1 MSETSPAGIY
11 LHIPFCATR
20 CHYCNF
26 VTGGYEEQLAARYVQ
41 AIREEIAQREWPP
54 AQTRVETIY
63 FGGGTP
69 TTLTP
74 AQLGGIL
81 DTIDQTFLIDG
92 RAEVTIEAN
101 PGSVSEERLREIRQ
115 TGINRISFGVQTF
128 DDREL
133 VMIGR
138 THQAEEARRAVSM
151 AREAGFD
158 NLSLDLIAG
167 LPEQRMETWERN
179 LAEIFALA
187 PDHLSVYLLELY
199 PDAPLSH
206 RIERGEL
213 RAIEDEVTVAMYY
226 ALVDEAPR
234 HGFDQYEI
242 SNWARPGCQ
251 SRHNLKYWTGAP
263 YAAFGVSAAGYDGA
277 TRWTNQRHLHNYL
290 ALIEGG
296 TSPISERTVL
306 DEADRQGE
314 ALFLQLRLEEGV
326 EVAAH
331 EARFGVS
338 IRDLYGEELER
349 LVGAGLL
356 EWTPTHLRITRA
368 GKVLAN
374 EVFAIFV

>member
-26 VTGGYEEQLAARYVQ
+26 VTGGYEEQLAARYVR
-41 AIREEIAQREWPP
+41 ALREEIVQREWPP

-74 AQLGGIL
+74 AQLGEIL
-81 DTIDQTFLIDG
+81 ETIAQTFLIDD

-101 PGSVSEERLREIRQ
+101 PGSLSEERLREIRQ
-115 TGINRISFGVQTF
+115 TGINRISFGVQSF

-133 VMIGR
+133 AMIGR
-138 THQAEEARRAVSM
+138 NHQAEEARRAVSM
-151 AREAGFD
+151 ARSAGFD

-167 LPEQRMETWERN
+167 LPEQRMETWKRN

-213 RAIEDEVTVAMYY
+213 RAIEDELTVAMYY

-234 HGFDQYEI
+234 HGFEQYEI

-263 YAAFGVSAAGYDGA
+263 YAAFGVSAAGYDGV
-277 TRWTNQRHLHNYL
+277 TRWANQRRLHDYL

-296 TSPISERTVL
+296 VSPITERSVL
-306 DEADRQGE
+306 DEADREGE
-314 ALFLQLRLEEGV
+314 SLFLGLRLEEGV
-326 EVAAH
+326 DLAAH

-338 IRDLYGEELER
+338 VRDRYGAEVER

>member
-115 TGINRISFGVQTF
+115 TGINRISFGVQSF

-133 VMIGR
+133 AMIGR

-167 LPEQRMETWERN
+167 LPEQRMETWKRN

>member
-26 VTGGYEEQLAARYVQ
+26 VTGGYEEQLAARYVR
-41 AIREEIAQREWPP
+41 ALREEIVQREWPP

-74 AQLGGIL
+74 AQLGEIL
-81 DTIDQTFLIDG
+81 ETIAQTFLIDD

-101 PGSVSEERLREIRQ
+101 PGSLSEERLREIRQ
-115 TGINRISFGVQTF
+115 TGINRISFGVQSF

-133 VMIGR
+133 AMIGR
-138 THQAEEARRAVSM
+138 NHQAEEARRAVSM
-151 AREAGFD
+151 ARSAGFD

-167 LPEQRMETWERN
+167 LPEQRMETWKRN

-213 RAIEDEVTVAMYY
+213 RAIEDELTVAMYY

-234 HGFDQYEI
+234 HGFEQYEI

-263 YAAFGVSAAGYDGA
+263 YAAFGVSAAGYDGV
-277 TRWTNQRHLHNYL
+277 TRWANQRRLHDYL

-296 TSPISERTVL
+296 VSPITERSVL
-306 DEADRQGE
+306 DEADREGE
-314 ALFLQLRLEEGV
+314 SLFLGLRLEEGV
-326 EVAAH
+326 DLAAH
-331 EARFGVS
+331 EAKFGVS
-338 IRDLYGEELER
+338 VRDRYGAEVER

>member
-26 VTGGYEEQLAARYVQ
+26 VTGGYEEQLAARYVR
-41 AIREEIAQREWPP
+41 ALREEIAQREWPP

-74 AQLGGIL
+74 AQLGEIL
-81 DTIDQTFLIDG
+81 ETIAQTFLIDD

-101 PGSVSEERLREIRQ
+101 PGSLSEERLREIRQ
-115 TGINRISFGVQTF
+115 TGINRISFGVQSF

-133 VMIGR
+133 AMIGR
-138 THQAEEARRAVSM
+138 NHQAEEARRAVSM
-151 AREAGFD
+151 ARSAGFD

-167 LPEQRMETWERN
+167 LPEQRMETWKRN

-213 RAIEDEVTVAMYY
+213 RAIEDELTVAMYY

-234 HGFDQYEI
+234 HGFEQYEI

-263 YAAFGVSAAGYDGA
+263 YAAFGVSAAGYDGG
-277 TRWTNQRHLHNYL
+277 TRWANQRRLHDYL

-296 TSPISERTVL
+296 VSPITERTVL
-306 DEADRQGE
+306 DEADREGE
-314 ALFLQLRLEEGV
+314 SLFLGLRLEEGV
-326 EVAAH
+326 DLAAH

-338 IRDLYGEELER
+338 VRDRYGAEVER

>member
-26 VTGGYEEQLAARYVQ
+26 VTGGYEEQLAARYVR
-41 AIREEIAQREWPP
+41 AIREEIVQREWPP
-54 AQTRVETIY
+54 VQTRVETIY

-74 AQLGGIL
+74 AQLGEIL
-81 DTIDQTFLIDG
+81 ETIAQTFLIDD

-101 PGSVSEERLREIRQ
+101 PGSLSEERLREIRQ
-115 TGINRISFGVQTF
+115 TGINRISFGVQSF

-133 VMIGR
+133 AMIGR
-138 THQAEEARRAVSM
+138 NHQAEEARRAVSM
-151 AREAGFD
+151 ARRAGFD

-167 LPEQRMETWERN
+167 LPEQRMETWKQN

-234 HGFDQYEI
+234 HGFEQYEI

-263 YAAFGVSAAGYDGA
+263 YAAFGVSAAGYDGG
-277 TRWTNQRHLHNYL
+277 TRWANQRRLHDYL

-296 TSPISERTVL
+296 VSPITERSVL
-306 DEADRQGE
+306 DEADREGE
-314 ALFLQLRLEEGV
+314 SLFLGLRLEEGV
-326 EVAAH
+326 DLAAH
-331 EARFGVS
+331 EAKFGVS
-338 IRDLYGEELER
+338 VRDRYGAEVER

>member
-26 VTGGYEEQLAARYVQ
+26 VTGGYEEQLAARYVR
-41 AIREEIAQREWPP
+41 ALREEIVQREWPP

-74 AQLGGIL
+74 AQLGEIL
-81 DTIDQTFLIDG
+81 ETIAQTFLIDD

-101 PGSVSEERLREIRQ
+101 PGSLSEERLREIRQ
-115 TGINRISFGVQTF
+115 TGINRISFGVQSF

-133 VMIGR
+133 AMIGR
-138 THQAEEARRAVSM
+138 NHQAEEARRAVSM
-151 AREAGFD
+151 ARSAGFD

-167 LPEQRMETWERN
+167 LPEQRMETWKRN

-213 RAIEDEVTVAMYY
+213 RAIEDELTVAMYY

-234 HGFDQYEI
+234 HGFEQYEI
-242 SNWARPGCQ
+242 SNWSRPGCQ

-263 YAAFGVSAAGYDGA
+263 YAAFGVSAAGYDGG
-277 TRWTNQRHLHNYL
+277 TRWANQRRLHDYL

-296 TSPISERTVL
+296 VSPITERTVL
-306 DEADRQGE
+306 DEADREGE
-314 ALFLQLRLEEGV
+314 SLFLGLRLEEGV
-326 EVAAH
+326 DLAAH

-338 IRDLYGEELER
+338 VRDRYGAEVER

>member
-26 VTGGYEEQLAARYVQ
+26 VTGGYEEQLAARYVR
-41 AIREEIAQREWPP
+41 ALREEIAQREWPP

-74 AQLGGIL
+74 AQLGEIL
-81 DTIDQTFLIDG
+81 ETIAQTFLIDD

-101 PGSVSEERLREIRQ
+101 PGSLSEERLREIRQ
-115 TGINRISFGVQTF
+115 TGINRISFGVQSF

-133 VMIGR
+133 AMIGR
-138 THQAEEARRAVSM
+138 NHQAEEARRAISM
-151 AREAGFD
+151 ARRAGFD

-167 LPEQRMETWERN
+167 LPEQRMETWKRN

-213 RAIEDEVTVAMYY
+213 RAIEDELTVAMYY

-234 HGFDQYEI
+234 HGFEQYEI

-263 YAAFGVSAAGYDGA
+263 YAAFGVSAAGYDGG
-277 TRWTNQRHLHNYL
+277 TRWANQRRLHDYL

-296 TSPISERTVL
+296 VSPITERTVL
-306 DEADRQGE
+306 DEADREGE
-314 ALFLQLRLEEGV
+314 SLFLGLRLEEGV
-326 EVAAH
+326 DLAAH
-331 EARFGVS
+331 EARFAVS
-338 IRDLYGEELER
+338 VRDRYGAEVER

-374 EVFAIFV
+374 EVFASFV

>member
-26 VTGGYEEQLAARYVQ
+26 VTGGYEEQLAARYVR

-81 DTIDQTFLIDG
+81 ETIDRTFSIDR

-101 PGSVSEERLREIRQ
+101 PGSISEERLREIRQ
-115 TGINRISFGVQTF
+115 TGINRISFGVQSF

-151 AREAGFD
+151 ARRAGFD

-167 LPEQRMETWERN
+167 LPEQRFETWERN

-213 RAIEDEVTVAMYY
+213 RAIEDELTVAMYY

-234 HGFDQYEI
+234 QGFDQYEI

-263 YAAFGVSAAGYDGA
+263 YAAFGVSAAGYDGG

-296 TSPISERTVL
+296 SSPIAERTVL

-331 EARFGVS
+331 EARFGIS
-338 IRDLYGEELER
+338 IKELYGEELER
-349 LVGAGLL
+349 LVEAGLL

>member
-26 VTGGYEEQLAARYVQ
+26 VTGGYEEQLAARYVR
-41 AIREEIAQREWPP
+41 ALREEIVQREWPP

-74 AQLGGIL
+74 AQLGEIL
-81 DTIDQTFLIDG
+81 ETIAQTFLIDD

-101 PGSVSEERLREIRQ
+101 PGSLSEERLREIRQ
-115 TGINRISFGVQTF
+115 TGINRISFGVQSF

-133 VMIGR
+133 AMIGR
-138 THQAEEARRAVSM
+138 NHQAEEARRAVSM
-151 AREAGFD
+151 ARSAGFD

-167 LPEQRMETWERN
+167 LPEQRMETWKRN

-213 RAIEDEVTVAMYY
+213 RAIEDELTVAMYY

-234 HGFDQYEI
+234 HGFEQYEI

-263 YAAFGVSAAGYDGA
+263 YAAFGVSAAGYDGG
-277 TRWTNQRHLHNYL
+277 TRWANQRRLHDYL

-296 TSPISERTVL
+296 VSPITERTVL
-306 DEADRQGE
+306 DEADREGE
-314 ALFLQLRLEEGV
+314 SLFLGLRLEEGV
-326 EVAAH
+326 DLAAH

-338 IRDLYGEELER
+338 VRDRYGAEVER

>member
-133 VMIGR
+133 AMIGR
-138 THQAEEARRAVSM
+138 THQAEEARRAVSL

-167 LPEQRMETWERN
+167 LPEQRMETWKRN

-296 TSPISERTVL
+296 TSPISERTAL

-338 IRDLYGEELER
+338 IKDLYGEELER